1 MSAVVPNLKGRV
13 NRLLVKHEYGMH
25 LSLSLAEGLLVAT
38 AALKYLRKSD
48 TT

>member
-1 MSAVVPNLKGRV
+1 MSAVVPNLRGRV
-13 NRLLVKHEYGMH
+13 NQLLVKYEYGMY

-38 AALKYLRKSD
+38 AAFKYLRKSD